1 MIRSRKQPPGETV
14 IEDIVKT
21 LAEQTYAHGHAIG
34 RVAARDIG
42 LPVTDAVDPVEALMW
57 ALLKEYEADLKLLE
71 PLDPVTA
78 VATTDFYTE
87 DATISVVESTWGVH
101 TFDGQIEVRAT
112 RQMPGNLN
120 VALNL
125 NLQIPPNLSPQQQQA
140 LQQALQAL
148 QQALPAQAQ
157 QAVQQALQ
165 AQAPVAKIEAAFRN
179 GVWHH
184 AP

>member
-21 LAEQTYAHGHAIG
+21 LADEHAHGHAIG

-42 LPVTDAVDPVEALMW
+42 LPITDAVDPVEALMW

-87 DATISVVESTWGVH
+87 DATIWVVESTWGVH

-112 RQMPGNLN
+112 HECR
-120 VALNL
+120 A
-125 NLQIPPNLSPQQQQA
+125 ISTSP
-140 LQQALQAL
+140 
-148 QQALPAQAQ
+148 LPT
-157 QAVQQALQ
+157 
-165 AQAPVAKIEAAFRN
+165 
-179 GVWHH
+179 
-184 AP
+184 